1 MNARLGLYEKTEP
14 ENRGEDIIEIT
25 ENDFEPNEVMKNLRG
40 PGVGGIVSFIGTVR
54 DFSEIRDGDGQISRI
69 AVKQLNYECYKDMAQ
84 KKMAEIREHA
94 MTNFEIDNMHIIHR
108 VGEFKPADQIVM
120 IAVAAAHRKEAFRAC
135 EYAIDELKKTVP
147 IWKKEGTI
155 SGEHWVG
162 SEKNKGDEK
171 GKELVMK

>member
-1 MNARLGLYEKTEP
+1 MRI
-14 ENRGEDIIEIT
+14 IIEIIDS
-25 ENDFEPNEVMKNLRG
+25 DFEPSKVIKTLKSS
-40 PGVGGIVSFIGTVR
+40 GVGGIVSFIGTVR
-54 DFSEIRDGDGQISRI
+54 DFSEIRDEDGQVSRV

-94 MTNFEIDNMHIIHR
+94 LANFEIDNMHIIHR

-155 SGEHWVG
+155 SGEYWVG

-171 GKELVMK
+171 GEELVMK